1 MQRFLNQYI
10 LSFKT
15 LTPTSLPQVE
25 LPPEQERSPSPPP
38 VYDRNGIRQNT
49 REIRIRETQTNRK
62 EDLIEELIKRD
73 PRYRP
78 PADYR
83 PRKRSK
89 KIFIPEKQYP
99 VCWEGGGLLAGFC
112 RVEVCRIISKV
123 LNYRNEGIN
132 GPIGTIVYGDYQ
144 VPVLYQNEAKQNEAS
159 FDIHSVHI
167 PRSSVRL
174 M

>member
-1 MQRFLNQYI
+1 M
-10 LSFKT
+10 
-15 LTPTSLPQVE
+15 
-25 LPPEQERSPSPPP
+25 
-38 VYDRNGIRQNT
+38 YDRNGIRQNT

-99 VCWEGGGLLAGFC
+99 VRSERGLIWWVFSGLGLS
-112 RVEVCRIISKV
+112 E
-123 LNYRNEGIN
+123 
-132 GPIGTIVYGDYQ
+132 
-144 VPVLYQNEAKQNEAS
+144 
-159 FDIHSVHI
+159 
-167 PRSSVRL
+167 
-174 M
+174 